1 MRKFVSMAAVL
12 LIMIAMAVPSFA
24 DTDKIVKTVS
34 GNDLVILDE
43 ADLLNDSEEKNLQEQ
58 MSGLCSYGDTIFRT
72 MSENVMS
79 AEGAAD
85 VTLKKYGNDGLV
97 FLIDMENREIYM
109 FTTYDNLTAGHCRS
123 ITDNVYSLASDGD
136 YYRCASTAF
145 EQAETVLEGQRIA
158 QPMKYIDN
166 AILAVIIAMI
176 INFIWLASTSRKRR
190 ASSYEVAGSARS
202 EIDLSNASLI
212 QTGSRIIH
220 HDSGGSGGGGGGGGG
235 GGHGGGHS
243 F

>member
-1 MRKFVSMAAVL
+1 MRKLVSIAAVL
-12 LIMIAMAVPSFA
+12 MLMIVMAVPALA
-24 DTDKIVKTVS
+24 DTDKTMKTVS
-34 GNDLVILDE
+34 GNDLVIIDE
-43 ADLLNDSEEKNLQEQ
+43 ADLLNNSEEKNLQEQ

-72 MSENVMS
+72 MSENDMS
-79 AEGAAD
+79 AEWAAD

-123 ITDNVYSLASDGD
+123 ITDNVYSFASDGD
-136 YYRCASTAF
+136 YYRCANTAF

-202 EIDLSNASLI
+202 EIDLRDAALI
-212 QTGSRIIH
+212 KTGTRIIH
-220 HDSGGSGGGGGGGGG
+220 HDSGGSGVGGGGGG